1 MLKKEWQ
8 AILKHKFFII
18 VIIALALVP
27 AIYNYIFLGSMW
39 DPYGK
44 LNDLPVAVV
53 NLDKTSELN
62 GKKFKLGD
70 DVIAEMKK
78 SKDLDYHFVSEY
90 KSSKGIKKGD
100 YYMVIT
106 FPENFSENATTL
118 MNN

>member
-1 MLKKEWQ
+1 MLKKRMASHFKAQ
-8 AILKHKFFII
+8 IFFII

-62 GKKFKLGD
+62 GKKNSNLVMMSLLK
-70 DVIAEMKK
+70 
-78 SKDLDYHFVSEY
+78 
-90 KSSKGIKKGD
+90 
-100 YYMVIT
+100 
-106 FPENFSENATTL
+106 
-118 MNN
+118 

>member
-1 MLKKEWQ
+1 M
-8 AILKHKFFII
+8 
-18 VIIALALVP
+18 ALVP

-62 GKKFKLGD
+62 GKKNSKLGD

-78 SKDLDYHFVSEY
+78 SKDLD
-90 KSSKGIKKGD
+90 
-100 YYMVIT
+100 
-106 FPENFSENATTL
+106 
-118 MNN
+118 

>member
-78 SKDLDYHFVSEY
+78 SKDLDYHFVSED
-90 KSSKGIKKGD
+90 KASKGIKK
-100 YYMVIT
+100 VIITWLSLFQKT
-106 FPENFSENATTL
+106 FQKMQRL
-118 MNN
+118 

>member
-1 MLKKEWQ
+1 MLYLDRFKNLSKTEWIIIVKFSKKLIWQ

-70 DVIAEMKK
+70 DVIAEII
-78 SKDLDYHFVSEY
+78 
-90 KSSKGIKKGD
+90 KGFRLSFCFG
-100 YYMVIT
+100 V
-106 FPENFSENATTL
+106 
-118 MNN
+118 